1 MIKFPTGL
9 AFILCRPAS
18 AQVLAGALLLGS
30 VGAVAAHHAAG
41 HPDLEALTGA
51 SDLIVRARTIGQES
65 RLEEG
70 QISTYV
76 RLQVIEAIK
85 GEPPT
90 ELEIRIPGGVIPIQG
105 GPPGLMLEAAVPQAP
120 RFQENAESVLF
131 LSARQ
136 AMRSEGPALIPQVV
150 GLSHGKIDIAADG
163 SVVAPAARRVTIQ
176 VGPGAVSA
184 PTAGQSGG
192 PRNRGG
198 RMPASELVAQIRT
211 HLRGGR

>member
-9 AFILCRPAS
+9 AFFLCRPAS
-18 AQVLAGALLLGS
+18 AGVLAGALLLGS
-30 VGAVAAHHAAG
+30 VGVVAAHHTAG
-41 HPDLEALTGA
+41 HSDLEALAGA
-51 SDLIVRARTIGQES
+51 SDVIVRARTISQES

-70 QISTYV
+70 RISTYV
-76 RLQVIEAIK
+76 RLEVIEAIK
-85 GEPPT
+85 GTPPT

-131 LSARQ
+131 LSAGR
-136 AMRSEGPALIPQVV
+136 AMQSGGPAPIPQVV
-150 GLSHGKIDIAADG
+150 GLSHGKIDVAANG
-163 SVVAPAARRVTIQ
+163 TVVAPAPKRMTIQ
-176 VGPGAVSA
+176 VEPGAVQA
-184 PTAGQSGG
+184 PTGQSGG

-198 RMPASELVAQIRT
+198 RMPVSELVAQIRT